1 MLCLL
6 YELISFILSTFS
18 TDLTAFSSRT
28 ILLFLR
34 NSKPEPVVTLEIGRQ
49 KAEKRPA
56 ALCEKHIPY
65 SCVLWFGAVI
75 CLSSRKV
82 GKQAKIPREGLGKG

>member
-18 TDLTAFSSRT
+18 TDLTAFPSGT
-28 ILLFLR
+28 ILLFLS
-34 NSKPEPVVTLEIGRQ
+34 NSEPEPVVTLEIGRQ
-49 KAEKRPA
+49 KGEKGPA

-65 SCVLWFGAVI
+65 SWVL
-75 CLSSRKV
+75 
-82 GKQAKIPREGLGKG
+82 